1 MVKTLVLEAMIREQT
16 GSKAAV
22 RLRKKGRIPAIIY
35 GHKKQPLAISLD
47 AHDFTEGLHHGHR
60 LMDIKVGKSTEKMIV
75 KDIQYDHLGRNLI
88 HVDLMRVNIAE
99 KIKVTVP
106 VELKGTATA
115 KGTHEG
121 GIIEGHADHL
131 EVECRATDIPEV
143 IVVSVKDVGV
153 SDALHAKD
161 IELPDGVK
169 LVSSP
174 DTLLVTCHLVAAAK
188 TTEQLEEEAPLAPEV
203 ITEAKESEQE
213 KSQEQDQ

>member
-1 MVKTLVLEAMIREQT
+1 
-16 GSKAAV
+16 
-22 RLRKKGRIPAIIY
+22 
-35 GHKKQPLAISLD
+35 
-47 AHDFTEGLHHGHR
+47 
-60 LMDIKVGKSTEKMIV
+60 MDIKVGKSTEKMIV

-161 IELPDGVK
+161 IKLPDGVK